1 LVRLRTD
8 YKLVST
14 ADNTVLHRGRAWGE
28 SYIVLDPNFQLSE
41 AQALEDAAQRM
52 SLTMTSEL
60 SEGW

>member
-8 YKLVST
+8 YKLVNP
-14 ADNTVLHRGRAWGE
+14 ADNTVMHRGRVFGE

-41 AQALEDAAQRM
+41 QQAMEDAAQR
-52 SLTMTSEL
+52 LAVTLTSEV

>member
-1 LVRLRTD
+1 
-8 YKLVST
+8 VST